1 MAPAKPTTAWAVA
14 SVVCGSLG
22 LLGAVPLPLI
32 DYQHLAG
39 ATAGVGV
46 AGPFLLGLVSA
57 ALGVL
62 GLVFGLVALAR
73 LGEGRFSGR
82 GLAWSGICL
91 GGLLSLAYLVAVL
104 WLSGWAD
111 AFGG

>member
-14 SVVCGSLG
+14 SVVCSSLG
-22 LLGAVPLPLI
+22 LLGAAPLPLI
-32 DYQHLAG
+32 DYQHIVG

-46 AGPFLLGLVSA
+46 VGPFLLGLLSA
-57 ALGVL
+57 ALGIL
-62 GLVFGLVALAR
+62 GFVFGLVALAR
-73 LGEGRFSGR
+73 IGEGRFSGR
-82 GLAWSGICL
+82 GLAWAGIVL
-91 GGLLSLAYLVAVL
+91 GGLLSLAYVVVVL